1 MTMRNETA
9 TGRTRLVARTFGAV
23 VLAGTVAA
31 GAVAVAPTGNASCM
45 SFFGRNNSDQCV
57 SSATSIAIALGDSAV
72 AVANG
77 VFTVAFADS
86 RDVLN
91 PPTSGCSATGTST
104 DPRCT
109 IAAVA
114 SDLDDGELPNWQS
127 VAIARGEG
135 SIAYVFTADSGAC
148 VRCVAVSLDAWDLA
162 TINGGRLNAAINVGN
177 RNSAN
182 SPGSLASI
190 KGGSRNVAA
199 NINTLNQGSASTGA
213 EVHGSRSIAVNLGTT
228 NPGVGS
234 FTRAGTKKQ
243 PATSSVAFNLGGADH
258 RGGNNTVEALGD
270 RAVAGAISQ
279 TGVSVTQT
287 GPGRTIRRG
296 TAAAAAGAATT
307 SPEVRAARGR

>member
-1 MTMRNETA
+1 MTMRDETA

-23 VLAGTVAA
+23 VIAGTVAA

-45 SFFGRNNSDQCV
+45 SFFGRNNSDQCI
-57 SSATSIAIALGDSAV
+57 SSTTSIAIALGDSAV

-77 VFTVAFADS
+77 LFTVAFADS
-86 RDVLN
+86 RGVLN
-91 PPTSGCSATGTST
+91 PPTSGCSATGTSA

-114 SDLDDGELPNWQS
+114 SEQSGLPNWQS

-135 SIAYVFTADSGAC
+135 STAEVFDTDSGPC
-148 VRCVAVSLDAWDLA
+148 VRCVAVSLDAWETASVL
-162 TINGGRLNAAINVGN
+162 GGRLNAAINVGN
-177 RNSAN
+177 RNSAI
-182 SPGSLASI
+182 GDRTMALVQ
-190 KGGSRNVAA
+190 GGSGNLAA
-199 NINTLNQGSASTGA
+199 NINTFNQGSGPVA
-213 EVHGSRSIAVNLGTT
+213 EVRGSRSIAVNLGTT
-228 NPGVGS
+228 NGS
-234 FTRAGTKKQ
+234 FTRAGSKKQ

-296 TAAAAAGAATT
+296 ASPSAAGAA
-307 SPEVRAARGR
+307 EVGAARTR

>member
-1 MTMRNETA
+1 
-9 TGRTRLVARTFGAV
+9 
-23 VLAGTVAA
+23 
-31 GAVAVAPTGNASCM
+31 M

-77 VFTVAFADS
+77 LFTVAFADS

-91 PPTSGCSATGTST
+91 PPTSGCSATGTSA
-104 DPRCT
+104 DDRCT

-114 SDLDDGELPNWQS
+114 SDPGGLPNWQS

-135 SIAYVFTADSGAC
+135 STASVFAADSGAC

-190 KGGSRNVAA
+190 KGGSGNVAA
-199 NINTLNQGSASTGA
+199 NINTLNQGSASTEA
-213 EVHGSRSIAVNLGTT
+213 AVHGSRSIAVNLGTT
-228 NPGVGS
+228 NPGDGS

-296 TAAAAAGAATT
+296 TAAAAAGAATK